1 MAVLPNMRE
10 YVRRPGSLTPSYG
23 LFKVVTAMGA
33 MNEGAPMPVHAGQGG
48 LLYETHVCGL
58 PKCFETNCI
67 DTMGTKVLDSKFT
80 VVTGDPFVVV
90 TDLTCGLV
98 GLTPERT
105 RDFLRERAVA
115 GEQAQVE
122 KTFSNGDCGINP
134 SLANS
139 TPLATALAASAN
151 PVIAVGLLEEAL
163 YSTYGLVGVLHVP
176 YFAAPFMLANHV
188 MERDNA
194 GIWRTAAG
202 TAVSLGNYDGTS
214 PVGAAPGAGTSWI
227 YITGQVSIWRT
238 PESDVFYS
246 PFDDSI
252 NRSTNQWSGFREREY
267 IVTYECGAFA
277 TETTLVV
284 A

>member
-1 MAVLPNMRE
+1 MAVLANMRE

-23 LFKVVTAMGA
+23 LFKVVTAMGT
-33 MNEGAPMPVHAGQGG
+33 MVEGGVMPAHAGQGG
-48 LLYETHVCGL
+48 VMYETHVCGL

-67 DTMGTKVLDSKFT
+67 DTLGTKTIDSEFT
-80 VVTGDPFVVV
+80 VVTGDPFVIV

-105 RDFLRERAVA
+105 TAFLREKAIA
-115 GEQAQVE
+115 GEQARVEQV
-122 KTFSNGDCGINP
+122 FSSGDCGANP

-151 PVIAVGLLEEAL
+151 PVAAVALLEETF
-163 YSTYGLVGVLHVP
+163 YSTYGLTGVLHVP
-176 YFAAPFMLANHV
+176 YAASSWALANHL
-188 MERDNA
+188 MEKDAA
-194 GIWRTAAG
+194 GVWRTAAG
-202 TAVSLGNYDGTS
+202 TAVSIGNYDGTS
-214 PVGAAPGAGTSWI
+214 PAGVAPAVGTQWI

-238 PESDVFYS
+238 AESDVFYS
-246 PFDDSI
+246 PFAESL
-252 NRSTNQWSGFREREY
+252 NRSTNQWNGYREREY

>member
-23 LFKVVTAMGA
+23 LFRVVEAMGT
-33 MNEGAPMPVHAGQGG
+33 MTNTMPIHARQGG
-48 LLYETHVCGL
+48 VLYETHVCGL
-58 PKCFETNCI
+58 PYCFETNCI
-67 DTMGTKVLDSKFT
+67 DTLGTKTIDDEFVI
-80 VVTGDPFVVV
+80 VNGDPFVIV

-98 GLTPERT
+98 GLTEERT
-105 RDFLRERAVA
+105 RNFLREKAIA
-115 GEQAQVE
+115 GEQARVEQV
-122 KTFSNGDCGINP
+122 FSVGACGAEP

-139 TPLATALAASAN
+139 STPAVALAASAN
-151 PVIAVGLLEEAL
+151 PVAAIAALEEAL

-176 YFAAPFMLANHV
+176 YVAGPWLAANHLI
-188 MERDNA
+188 ERDAA
-194 GIWRTAAG
+194 GIWRTPAG
-202 TAVSLGNYDGTS
+202 TAVSIGNYDGLS
-214 PVGAAPGAGTSWI
+214 PVGAAPAAGATWF

-238 PESDVFYS
+238 AESEVFYS
-246 PFDDSI
+246 PFAESL
-252 NRSTNQWSGFREREY
+252 NRSTNQWNGFREREY